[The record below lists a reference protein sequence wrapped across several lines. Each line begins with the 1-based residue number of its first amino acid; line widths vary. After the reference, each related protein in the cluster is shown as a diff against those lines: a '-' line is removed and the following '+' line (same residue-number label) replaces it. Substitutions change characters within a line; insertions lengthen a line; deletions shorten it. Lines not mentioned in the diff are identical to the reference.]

1 MVTTKLDG
9 VDYARLGPMLRA
21 MEGQH
26 NELSAAPRLISK
38 QRLRALQRLA
48 STDADRKLIELT
60 ALDGLSR
67 SAAEVV
73 TGTHDLKTVESRRK
87 VEAKIEEA
95 LDIFAAYDD
104 LAKRDI
110 LAEIEVRFLF
120 ALRFI
125 FALRLTPF
133 PSLPSHA
140 AIARNRKRSSRRRQG
155 AK

>member
-1 MVTTKLDG
+1 MVTAKLDG
-9 VDYARLGPMLRA
+9 VDYTRLGPMLRA

-73 TGTHDLKTVESRRK
+73 TGTQFRGTVESRRK
-87 VEAKIEEA
+87 VEANIEEA

-104 LAKRDI
+104 LAKRDV
-110 LAEIEVRFLF
+110 LTELEVRFF
-120 ALRFI
+120 SHSDFF

-140 AIARNRKRSSRRRQG
+140 AIARNRNRRSRHRQG

>member
-1 MVTTKLDG
+1 MVTAKLDG
-9 VDYARLGPMLRA
+9 VDYTRLGPMLRA

-67 SAAEVV
+67 SAAEVM

-87 VEAKIEEA
+87 VEANIQEA

-104 LAKRDI
+104 LAKRDVLI
-110 LAEIEVRFLF
+110 ELEVRFFSHCDLF
-120 ALRFI
+120 RIPLNSVSIA
-125 FALRLTPF
+125 
-133 PSLPSHA
+133 S
-140 AIARNRKRSSRRRQG
+140 IARRHC
-155 AK
+155 